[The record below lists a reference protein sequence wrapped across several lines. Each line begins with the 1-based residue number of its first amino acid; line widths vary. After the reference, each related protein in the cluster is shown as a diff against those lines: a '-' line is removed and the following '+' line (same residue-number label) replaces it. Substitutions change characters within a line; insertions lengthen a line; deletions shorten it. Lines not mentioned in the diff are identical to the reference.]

1 MEEIKN
7 FVDNIHNEAYKN
19 AYSTPLIG
27 AESLIMQGGREEE
40 SLDGLWNFSVDL
52 YDNCLRAKWFLEEET
67 NAEGRAVPLDYAF
80 DDWETVPVPGVF
92 NLAKPEY
99 FYYEGP
105 AVYSRRFSYGS
116 RGNERVFIRF
126 GAVAGE
132 ARVFLN
138 GCFLGV
144 HRGGS
149 TPFCVEATESL

>member
-19 AYSTPLIG
+19 AYSAPLIG
-27 AESLIMQGGREEE
+27 AESLIMQGGRTEE
-40 SLDGLWNFSVDL
+40 SLDGLWNFSPDL
-52 YDNCLRAKWFLEEET
+52 YDNCLRAKWYLEEKT
-67 NAEGRAVPLDYAF
+67 NEEGRTVPLDYAF

-105 AVYSRRFSYGS
+105 AVYSRRFSYE
-116 RGNERVFIRF
+116 RREHERVFIRF

-138 GCFLGV
+138 G
-144 HRGGS
+144 
-149 TPFCVEATESL
+149 